1 MEDLI
6 QLRSVTYSYPN
17 REEPALH
24 TVDLSIPAG
33 EFLLVTGPS
42 GSGKSTLLR
51 TLNGL
56 VPHFSGGTIGGDVLV
71 KGLPAIEVG
80 PSLLSQYV
88 GFVSQNPEA
97 QTILEKVEPE
107 IAFAMENTAVPVPEM
122 HKRVNEI
129 VDLLNLAP
137 LRSRPMNT
145 LSGGE
150 RQRVAIACALVLQP
164 EILVLD
170 EPTSQLDPRSA
181 AELLHVLADLRKTLG
196 LTVVLAEHRLDRVL
210 SFADRLAYFENGRL
224 IAHDSVRRTLVHIP
238 QLPPMIDLAKR
249 QAWDPL
255 PLTLEEARDHISR
268 PPQLLKRQEET
279 APSDI
284 DIDPLLR
291 VDALQFSYT
300 GNRLALDGIDLQ
312 VRPGEVLAIVGANG
326 SGKSTLLR
334 CIVGLLQPAGGD
346 ILFNGRSLLGRDTAD
361 LARHIAYLPQ
371 YPDDLLFAE
380 TVRQEMEIT
389 LHNHDLVSDSH
400 IETALKNLNLVDFAG
415 DYPRDLSTGQRQRV
429 ALGAITVTRPRLLLL
444 DEPTRGQDAQ
454 IKQQLLAIWRGWKA
468 EGMGLILVTHDVELV
483 VQLADSVAILS
494 EGKIEAS
501 GPIRSVLANQH
512 TFVPQIARLF
522 PGSGW
527 LTVDDAV
534 DGLGAMET
542 AR

>member
-1 MEDLI
+1 MDDLI

-17 REEPALH
+17 REEPALR
-24 TVDLSIPAG
+24 TVDLSIAAG

-380 TVRQEMEIT
+380 TVRQELEIT

-400 IETALKNLNLVDFAG
+400 IETALENLNLVDFAG

-429 ALGAITVTRPRLLLL
+429 ALGAVTVTRPQLLLL

-501 GPIRSVLANQH
+501 GPIRSVLANQQ
-512 TFVPQIARLF
+512 TFAPQIARLF

-534 DGLGAMET
+534 DGLEAMET